1 MWFAPPREIA
11 AVRAFSRLPEALR
24 HPRRSAWADANA
36 TGAALHSFL
45 EGPCFD
51 AAGRLHVVDIPN
63 GRILRLDSPERWEV
77 VAEYEGW
84 PNGMALRPADGALLI
99 ADYRRGLLA
108 LDPGSGRIAPV
119 LETALTEGFK
129 GLNDLVVH
137 PGDGSVLFTDQGQ
150 TGLQDPTGRVFRLRT
165 DGGLDRLI
173 ATAPSPNGIA
183 LNRTGTHCYVA
194 MTRSSQVW
202 RFALRP
208 ADAMVGKA
216 NLFCQLP
223 GGPAGPD
230 GMAVDAADRLW
241 VTNPGHGIVW
251 GLDPRG
257 VPVWRADCTG
267 FGLMPTNCCVTPDG
281 ATMLV
286 TESASGTILAFDI
299 PPAA

>member
-36 TGAALHSFL
+36 AGAALNSFL

-51 AAGRLHVVDIPN
+51 AAGRLHVLDISN
-63 GRILRLDSPERWEV
+63 GRILRLDSPEPWEV

-84 PNGMALRPADGALLI
+84 PNGMALRPADGALRI
-99 ADYRRGLLA
+99 TDYRRGLLA
-108 LDPGSGRIAPV
+108 LAPESGRIAPV

-150 TGLQDPTGRVFRLRT
+150 TGLQDPTGRVFRLRA

-183 LNRTGTHCYVA
+183 LNRAGTHCYVA

-202 RFALRP
+202 RFARGRRMRWSGRRTCS
-208 ADAMVGKA
+208 ASS
-216 NLFCQLP
+216 
-223 GGPAGPD
+223 PAGQQGRTGWRWTRPTD
-230 GMAVDAADRLW
+230 CGSPTLTTGLSGASTRAASRCGAP
-241 VTNPGHGIVW
+241 TAQGSGRCRRIAA
-251 GLDPRG
+251 PRWMG
-257 VPVWRADCTG
+257 RRCW
-267 FGLMPTNCCVTPDG
+267 
-281 ATMLV
+281 
-286 TESASGTILAFDI
+286 
-299 PPAA
+299 